1 MKTEARIKVRQITG
15 IDTLIGKIGGAR
27 DFPKFMEAA
36 SATPEGSTVVFD
48 WSGIE
53 IATASYFGS
62 TVLPL
67 LRMSQTG
74 DMDRYF
80 LHVALN
86 QNCFDELKLVVEYQ
100 NLVVLVGDTNR
111 GDSIRNVR
119 VLGKLEPVYSETLAA
134 IGATQT
140 ASASTLHKDQPTKGA
155 KIGKTG
161 WANRLSYLFRLRL
174 VKKQRVGRELVFQPI
189 YGGD

>member
-1 MKTEARIKVRQITG
+1 MKTEVRIKVRQITG
-15 IDTLIGKIGGAR
+15 TDTLIGKIGGAR
-27 DFPKFMEAA
+27 DFPKFMEAV
-36 SATPEGSTVVFD
+36 SATAEGSTVVFD

-86 QNCFDELKLVVEYQ
+86 QNCFDELKLIVEYQ
-100 NLVVLVGDTNR
+100 NLVVLVGDTSR
-111 GDSIRNVR
+111 GDSIQNLR
-119 VLGKLEPVYSETLAA
+119 VVGKLEAVYSETLAA
-134 IGATQT
+134 IEAAQT

-174 VKKQRVGRELVFQPI
+174 VKRQRVGRELVFQPI

>member
-1 MKTEARIKVRQITG
+1 MKTEVRIKVPQITG

-27 DFPKFMEAA
+27 DFPKFMEAV
-36 SATPEGSTVVFD
+36 SATPEGTTVVFD

-100 NLVVLVGDTNR
+100 NLVVLVGDTSR

-119 VLGKLEPVYSETLAA
+119 VVGKLESVYSETLAA
-134 IGATQT
+134 IGATQK

-174 VKKQRVGRELVFQPI
+174 VKKQRVGRELLFEPI

>member
-1 MKTEARIKVRQITG
+1 MKTEVRIKVRQITG

-27 DFPKFMEAA
+27 DFPKFMEAV

-119 VLGKLEPVYSETLAA
+119 VVGKLEPVYSETLAA
-134 IGATQT
+134 IGAAQT

>member
-1 MKTEARIKVRQITG
+1 MKTEVRIKIRQITG

-27 DFPKFMEAA
+27 DFPKFMEAV
-36 SATPEGSTVVFD
+36 SATPEGSTVIFD

-111 GDSIRNVR
+111 RDSIRNVR
-119 VLGKLEPVYSETLAA
+119 VVGKLEPVY
-134 IGATQT
+134 
-140 ASASTLHKDQPTKGA
+140 
-155 KIGKTG
+155 
-161 WANRLSYLFRLRL
+161 
-174 VKKQRVGRELVFQPI
+174 
-189 YGGD
+189 